1 MSLSFLDGSTIK
13 DIRKNILKLN
23 LGVTFDAS
31 QIGYGQSVFTDRNK
45 FTTVN
50 QLDPNVVDEPRA
62 LDDQIPFS
70 LNLLRSNK
78 YQSSVDGYRL
88 VDLNSNPIVPLGN
101 ESKTEYTELVEPYV
115 GPTNLFDVK
124 SLILNSKIGTYRD
137 TPIGLIGITALD
149 GLIKEN
155 IASNIESS
163 TVGRY
168 NKDPLSLLKGNS
180 LIIPDRKISKLDPS
194 ISNIFKPTNFL
205 QAGTELVN
213 EYLGYTAPVSTIPR
227 SAIGWNEW
235 VAKKRSVKE
244 RGNSKFAN
252 FLEGVEKTANKVKD
266 SLNKLG
272 GATIVNLSTEAR
284 MEELLKYTGQGQK
297 EIIFQNLSQN
307 LYQPGYSYRQS
318 LLKNKTLS
326 NYQNNSIKSNLI
338 NRGKNGDSPVYG
350 LLANEGRYNKF
361 GINALNPITDND
373 TKSVLKSNGM
383 VRIAPNKDKQSLK
396 NYMFSIENLAWA
408 DVPDAFMS
416 EGEKGNGDP
425 SSGLRGKMMWFPPYE
440 LSISEDS
447 SASWDP
453 QDFIGRPEPVYTY
466 NSTTR
471 GGSLSFKI
479 LVDHPSII
487 NLVRGTQDDVLEKYF
502 SGEIDYTSFDP
513 SKIVG
518 LTEDQKRTGLKGIFG
533 GLKKPKLNVDTPST
547 GLGIGVDFQ
556 INQVAKLIN
565 TLDSLNKNKNKVKTE
580 TKPTTFWSDVENNWF
595 NELSPDQSITFK
607 YLSEKIQYF
616 HPAFHSTSPEG
627 FNSRLTFLQQC
638 VRQGPSIT
646 ENSSNSGNLAF
657 GRPPVCILRI
667 GDFYNTKIII
677 DTLGIK
683 YDNDTWDLNPDGI
696 GVQPMIATITLGIKF
711 IGGSSLTG
719 PINKLQNAVSFNFFA
734 NTEVYESRS
743 NFWADRPPTS
753 DKTKGSGKILK
764 DSLSGTKINDAE
776 IPKAKLGD
784 SLKGVTSGI
793 QTASS
798 NATAVATSGGQL
810 IPNYKD
816 EINVTL

>member
-1 MSLSFLDGSTIK
+1 
-13 DIRKNILKLN
+13 
-23 LGVTFDAS
+23 
-31 QIGYGQSVFTDRNK
+31 
-45 FTTVN
+45 
-50 QLDPNVVDEPRA
+50 
-62 LDDQIPFS
+62 
-70 LNLLRSNK
+70 
-78 YQSSVDGYRL
+78 
-88 VDLNSNPIVPLGN
+88 
-101 ESKTEYTELVEPYV
+101 
-115 GPTNLFDVK
+115 
-124 SLILNSKIGTYRD
+124 
-137 TPIGLIGITALD
+137 
-149 GLIKEN
+149 
-155 IASNIESS
+155 
-163 TVGRY
+163 
-168 NKDPLSLLKGNS
+168 
-180 LIIPDRKISKLDPS
+180 
-194 ISNIFKPTNFL
+194 
-205 QAGTELVN
+205 
-213 EYLGYTAPVSTIPR
+213 
-227 SAIGWNEW
+227 
-235 VAKKRSVKE
+235 
-244 RGNSKFAN
+244 
-252 FLEGVEKTANKVKD
+252 
-266 SLNKLG
+266 
-272 GATIVNLSTEAR
+272 
-284 MEELLKYTGQGQK
+284 
-297 EIIFQNLSQN
+297 
-307 LYQPGYSYRQS
+307 
-318 LLKNKTLS
+318 
-326 NYQNNSIKSNLI
+326 
-338 NRGKNGDSPVYG
+338 
-350 LLANEGRYNKF
+350 
-361 GINALNPITDND
+361 
-373 TKSVLKSNGM
+373 M

-447 SASWDP
+447 SASWDSESL
-453 QDFIGRPEPVYTY
+453 IGRPEPIYSY
-466 NSTTR
+466 NNTTR

-533 GLKKPKLNVDTPST
+533 GLKKPKLNVSTPNT
-547 GLGIGVDFQ
+547 GNINLPGLGVGLNLGLNNILQG
-556 INQVAKLIN
+556 
-565 TLDSLNKNKNKVKTE
+565 LNKVNKKAE
-580 TKPTTFWSDVENNWF
+580 TKPSTFWSDVENNWF

-638 VRQGPSIT
+638 VRQGPSISET
-646 ENSSNSGNLAF
+646 SSSSGNLVF

-696 GVQPMIATITLGIKF
+696 GVQPMIATITLCIKF

-743 NFWADRPPTS
+743 NFWADKPPTPG
-753 DKTKGSGKILK
+753 KTNDGGKILK
-764 DSLSGTKINDAE
+764 DSLSTTKINDAE

-784 SLKGVTSGI
+784 SLKGTFAGN
-793 QTASS
+793 QTAQSDANS
-798 NATAVATSGGQL
+798 IANSGGQL
-810 IPNYKD
+810 
-816 EINVTL
+816 T

>member
-45 FTTVN
+45 FTTIN
-50 QLDPNVVDEPRA
+50 QLDTNVVDTPRT
-62 LDDQIPFS
+62 LDEQVPFS
-70 LNLLRSNK
+70 LNLLRNNK
-78 YQSSVDGYRL
+78 YQSDVDGYRL
-88 VDLNSNPIVPLGN
+88 IDIDSNPIVPLNN
-101 ESKTEYTELVEPYV
+101 ESKIEYTELVEPYV
-115 GPTNLFDVK
+115 GTTSLFDVK
-124 SLILNSKIGTYRD
+124 TLILTSRINNYRD
-137 TPIGLIGITALD
+137 TPIGLIGINALD
-149 GLIKEN
+149 GLLKEN
-155 IASNIESS
+155 IASNVESS
-163 TVGRY
+163 TIGRF
-168 NKDPLSLLKGNS
+168 NTDPLSLLKGNS

-194 ISNIFKPTNFL
+194 ISTLFKPTNFL
-205 QAGTELVN
+205 QVGTEMVN
-213 EYLGYTAPVSTIPR
+213 EYLGYTSPISNIPR

-235 VAKKRSVKE
+235 VNRKRTVRD
-244 RGNSKFAN
+244 RGDSKFAN
-252 FLEGVEKTANKVKD
+252 FLEGVEKTVNKGKD
-266 SLNKLG
+266 GLSKLFNG
-272 GATIVNLSTEAR
+272 TINLSTEAR
-284 MEELLKYTGQGQK
+284 MEELLAYTGQGQK
-297 EIIFQNLSQN
+297 EIIFENLSQN
-307 LYQPGYSYRQS
+307 LYQPGYSYQQS

-326 NYQNNSIKSNLI
+326 NYQNNSIKTNLI
-338 NRGKNGDSPVYG
+338 NRGKNGESPVYG
-350 LLANEGRYNKF
+350 LLENNERYTKF
-361 GINALNPITDND
+361 GINGLNPITDND

-425 SSGLRGKMMWFPPYE
+425 ATGLRGRMMWFPPYE
-440 LSISEDS
+440 LSVSDDS
-447 SASWDP
+447 SASWDSENL
-453 QDFIGRPEPVYTY
+453 IGRPEPIYSY
-466 NSTTR
+466 NSTSR

-502 SGEIDYTSFDP
+502 NGEIDYTSFDP

-518 LTEDQKRTGLKGIFG
+518 MTEDQKRTGLKGIFG
-533 GLKKPKLNVDTPST
+533 GSKRPKLNVDTLTT
-547 GLGIGVDFQ
+547 GLGIGVDLGLNQILNATNNLVNQ
-556 INQVAKLIN
+556 INKQKKAR
-565 TLDSLNKNKNKVKTE
+565 E
-580 TKPTTFWSDVENNWF
+580 PKPTTFWSDVENNWF
-595 NELSPDQSITFK
+595 SELSPDQSIAFK

-638 VRQGPSIT
+638 VRQGPSIS
-646 ENSSNSGNLAF
+646 ERPSASGNLAF

-677 DTLGIK
+677 ESLGIK

-743 NFWADRPPTS
+743 NFWADRVSTP
-753 DKTKGSGKILK
+753 DKTDNTIDGTKILK
-764 DSLSGTKINDAE
+764 DSLSTTKITEPE
-776 IPKAKLGD
+776 IPKVFLGD
-784 SLKGVTSGI
+784 SLKGVTSGN
-793 QTASS
+793 QVNQA
-798 NATAVATSGGQL
+798 NAIGIAGPTIT
-810 IPNYKD
+810 I
-816 EINVTL
+816 

>member
-1 MSLSFLDGSTIK
+1 MSLSFLDSSTIK

-31 QIGYGQSVFTDRNK
+31 QIGFGQSVFTDRSK

-50 QLDPNVVDEPRA
+50 TLDPNVVDEPRA
-62 LDDQIPFS
+62 LDDQVPFS
-70 LNLLRSNK
+70 LNLLRNNK
-78 YQSSVDGYRL
+78 YQSTVDGYRL

-101 ESKTEYTELVEPYV
+101 EGKIEYTELVEPYV
-115 GPTNLFDVK
+115 GTTNIFNVK
-124 SLILNSKIGTYRD
+124 SLILNSKIGSYRD

-149 GLIKEN
+149 GLLKEN
-155 IASNIESS
+155 IASNINSS
-163 TVGRY
+163 TIGRY

-180 LIIPDRKISKLDPS
+180 LIIPDRTISKLDPS
-194 ISNIFKPTNFL
+194 ISNMFNPTNFL

-213 EYLGYTAPVSTIPR
+213 EYLGYTSPVSTIPR

-235 VAKKRSVKE
+235 VAKKRRIKE

-252 FLEGVEKTANKVKD
+252 FLEGVEKTTNKFKD
-266 SLNKLG
+266 VLNKLG
-272 GATIVNLSTEAR
+272 GNTIVNLSTEAR

-297 EIIFQNLSQN
+297 EIIFENLSQN
-307 LYQPGYSYRQS
+307 MYQPGYSYRQS

-326 NYQNNSIKSNLI
+326 NFQANSIKSNLI

-350 LLANEGRYNKF
+350 LLENNERYTKF
-361 GINALNPITDND
+361 GINGLNPITDND

-425 SSGLRGKMMWFPPYE
+425 ATGLRGKMMWFPPYE

-447 SASWDP
+447 SASWEP
-453 QDFIGRPEPVYTY
+453 QDFIGRPEPVYSY
-466 NSTTR
+466 NNTTR

-487 NLVRGTQDDVLEKYF
+487 NLVRGTQDDILEKYF
-502 SGEIDYTSFDP
+502 SGEIDYTTFDP
-513 SKIVG
+513 SKVDG
-518 LTEDQKRTGLKGIFG
+518 LTEDQKRKGLKGIFG
-533 GLKKPKLNVDTPST
+533 GLKRPKLNMDTPTT
-547 GLGIGVDFQ
+547 GNVGLDFQ
-556 INQVAKLIN
+556 INQVANLTK
-565 TLDSLNKNKNKVKTE
+565 TLDNLNKNKAKTE
-580 TKPTTFWSDVENNWF
+580 TKPTTFWSDVENKWF
-595 NELSPDQSITFK
+595 SELSPDQSIAFK

-677 DTLGIK
+677 DSLGIK

-696 GVQPMIATITLGIKF
+696 GVQPMLATITLGIKF

-743 NFWADRPPTS
+743 NFWADRPPVS
-753 DKTKGSGKILK
+753 GDKKADSTKILK
-764 DSLSGTKINDAE
+764 NSLSNTDINKVE

-784 SLKGVTSGI
+784 SLKGTFTGN
-793 QTASS
+793 QTAQSDANS
-798 NATAVATSGGQL
+798 IANSGGQL
-810 IPNYKD
+810 S
-816 EINVTL
+816 